1 MKQWNKVFKKHGKV
15 FLEPQEEI
23 VRIVNVFKKNRV
35 KKVLD
40 LGCGLGRHIVYFTK
54 HGFNTYGID
63 IAGEGINLTKK
74 WLKDEGLKADLKV
87 GNIYKKLPY
96 KNDSFD
102 AVIST
107 QALHHEVIEKIR
119 EAIKEIERVLIPNGF
134 VFITFRKR
142 KFRKFYPNLTIVEK
156 YGKQK
161 TNYKVI
167 APRTYMPVEGGEK
180 DLPHYL
186 FNREIVGKEFKNFKN
201 RKIWVDSKK
210 RHYCFL
216 GQLKT
221 VKGFKGP
228 TP

>member
-1 MKQWNKVFKKHGKV
+1 MKQWDEVFKKHGKV

-23 VRIVNVFKKNRV
+23 VKIVNILKRNGV

-40 LGCGLGRHIVYFTK
+40 LGCGSGRHVVYFSK
-54 HGFNTYGID
+54 HGFDSYGFD
-63 IAGEGINLTKK
+63 IAREGINLTKK
-74 WLKDEGLKADLKV
+74 WLRDEGLKADLKV

-96 KNDSFD
+96 KNDYFD

-119 EAIKEIERVLIPNGF
+119 KTIKEIERVLIPGGF

-142 KFRKFYPNLTIVEK
+142 KFRKFYPNRIIIEK
-156 YGKQK
+156 YGKQN

-167 APRTYMPVEGGEK
+167 APRTYAPVEGGEK

-186 FNREIVGKEFKNFKN
+186 FNRAIIGKEFKNFKN
-201 RKIWVDSKK
+201 RKIWVDSEK

-216 GQLKT
+216 GQEKNNCES
-221 VKGFKGP
+221 
-228 TP
+228 